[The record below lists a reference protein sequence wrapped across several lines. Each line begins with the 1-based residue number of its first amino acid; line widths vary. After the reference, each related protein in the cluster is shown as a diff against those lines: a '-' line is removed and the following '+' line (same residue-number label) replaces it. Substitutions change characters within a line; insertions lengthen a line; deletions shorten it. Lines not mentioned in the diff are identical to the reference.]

1 MLQNQTPNYSV
12 PADPEWEGSAEELG
26 SEDAEH
32 GGEEPK
38 EHRSGGL
45 EEDGVGQTESE
56 SESVDGNVERD
67 CPYP

>member
-45 EEDGVGQTESE
+45 EEDGVG
-56 SESVDGNVERD
+56 
-67 CPYP
+67 